1 MVYKMPSIN
10 EVIERVGRVKPNA
23 VDQREQA
30 NWLMELD
37 GQLYEEL
44 TKADTPDR
52 VPPREWPE
60 DGDKPLL
67 IPSPYDRVY
76 DLYVTA
82 MIEFYLR
89 EYGNYNNTVSLFNE
103 MMRTFR
109 SRYRQSHLPDRSILK
124 NVF

>member
-1 MVYKMPSIN
+1 MPSIN

-60 DGDKPLL
+60 DGDKSLL